1 MVLRTV
7 LSGTPCIPRRAAP
20 HRRQLTAD
28 SVAASR
34 NRDGT
39 LWVHACGALVSAR
52 GFSRGAVVLFRVWS
66 ASPVRSER
74 RRRSSVS
81 AAMGCIVALLQVVP
95 RCRCM
100 LQVLRRIVACC
111 KHNVVSSQLVR
122 RDDED
127 RLGRDGDGAA
137 ARQRRHCPRM
147 LCAPQEP
154 MSGVQHPR
162 QHAALQPATCGRQDA
177 TCNEGRTACGG
188 QRATCNARQTTL
200 HQVHDSDGWNRTT
213 VLASLTMLIV
223 DPYYRTLRGFEAKLL
238 PTLPCTPATLG
249 HPSVPSATLSTL
261 SHPLVP
267 SVPRRARLC
276 SVSFGGRA

>member
-81 AAMGCIVALLQVVP
+81 AAMGCIVALLQVVRP
-95 RCRCM
+95 
-100 LQVLRRIVACC
+100 VGACC
-111 KHNVVSSQLVR
+111 KHCVVLLRVASTPSCRRSWFGEATKIVSGAMEMAQLLDKGATVLVCSARHRNR
-122 RDDED
+122 RV
-127 RLGRDGDGAA
+127 GCNTPGNM
-137 ARQRRHCPRM
+137 QHCS
-147 LCAPQEP
+147 L
-154 MSGVQHPR
+154 
-162 QHAALQPATCGRQDA
+162 QHAAGKM
-177 TCNEGRTACGG
+177 
-188 QRATCNARQTTL
+188 QRATRDGQHATDNAQR
-200 HQVHDSDGWNRTT
+200 
-213 VLASLTMLIV
+213 
-223 DPYYRTLRGFEAKLL
+223 
-238 PTLPCTPATLG
+238 AT
-249 HPSVPSATLSTL
+249 
-261 SHPLVP
+261 
-267 SVPRRARLC
+267 RDR
-276 SVSFGGRA
+276 